1 MVTSSQT
8 KIEFTVSITLGRFEI
23 YKILMGS
30 TVLFPKFM
38 GKIYLERNVFLI
50 VEWKWI
56 QMI

>member
-8 KIEFTVSITLGRFEI
+8 KIEFTVSITSGRFEI

-30 TVLFPKFM
+30 TVLFPKFI